1 MERVMRIF
9 GALILGVF
17 TGLAISYTGPM
28 LDWGFAVNAATP
40 PAAAQWVDRTFKS
53 DRLDLQHA
61 TRVGKQPVK
70 PEKLLVGCEP
80 AASPLSKARAAIP
93 GRCST

>member
-1 MERVMRIF
+1 MRVF

-17 TGLAISYTGPM
+17 TGLAISYTGPV

-40 PAAAQWVDRTFKS
+40 SPAATQWVDRTFKS
-53 DRLDLQHA
+53 DRLDLRSA

-70 PEKLLVGCEP
+70 PQKLLTGCEP
-80 AASPLSKARAAIP
+80 ASSPLSSAHAAIP

>member
-1 MERVMRIF
+1 MRVF

-17 TGLAISYTGPM
+17 TGLAISYTGPV

-40 PAAAQWVDRTFKS
+40 SAGEAQWVDRTFKS
-53 DRLDLQHA
+53 DRLDLRSA
-61 TRVGKQPVK
+61 TRVGKQPEKK
-70 PEKLLVGCEP
+70 PQKLLVGCEP
-80 AASPLSKARAAIP
+80 ASSPLSLQHAAVP

>member
-1 MERVMRIF
+1 MKVVMRVF

-17 TGLAISYTGPM
+17 TGLAVSYMGPV

-40 PAAAQWVDRTFKS
+40 PAAAQWVDRSTKS
-53 DRLDLQHA
+53 DRLGLRSA
-61 TRVGKQPVK
+61 TRVGNQPTE
-70 PEKLLVGCEP
+70 PEKLLDGCEP
-80 AASPLSKARAAIP
+80 ASSPLSAKHAAIP

>member
-1 MERVMRIF
+1 MERVMRVF

-17 TGLAISYTGPM
+17 TGFVISYTGPV

-40 PAAAQWVDRTFKS
+40 ATAQWVDRSFKS
-53 DRLDLQHA
+53 DRLDLRSA

-70 PEKLLVGCEP
+70 PQKLLVGCEP
-80 AASPLSKARAAIP
+80 ASSPLSSTHAAIP

>member
-1 MERVMRIF
+1 MRVF

-17 TGLAISYTGPM
+17 TGFAISYTGPV

-40 PAAAQWVDRTFKS
+40 PAAAQWVDRSIKS
-53 DRLDLQHA
+53 DRLDLRSA
-61 TRVGKQPVK
+61 TRVGKQPAQ
-70 PEKLLVGCEP
+70 PQKLLVGCEP
-80 AASPLSKARAAIP
+80 ASSPLSKAHASIP

>member
-1 MERVMRIF
+1 MRVF

-17 TGLAISYTGPM
+17 TGLAISYTGPV

-40 PAAAQWVDRTFKS
+40 PVGATQWVDRSFKS
-53 DRLDLQHA
+53 DRLDLRSA

-70 PEKLLVGCEP
+70 VEKLLVGCEP
-80 AASPLSKARAAIP
+80 ASSPLSSQHAAIP